1 MTKKKIL
8 ERISSSLKQFLFLII
23 KFFFYGAITLI
34 PVFFII
40 WLLNFFSGTEAINP
54 KIVLRMVLEKIFPKA
69 VVFNW
74 VVGITLFLIIIVIG
88 ALSPLVTRNI
98 HSWIKKLMDNLLKE
112 KIKGQHQR
120 LVVFEFR
127 KGIWILGIITGYIK
141 GSKNLEGGKI
151 LKIFVPNVPIPLTGF
166 SPILVQEKY
175 VIRIDSTFDE
185 IINIYTSGGILAPE
199 RIPELVAKLGRNK
212 TTLEINKKRNK

>member
-8 ERISSSLKQFLFLII
+8 ERISNSLRQFLFSTI
-23 KFFFYGAITLI
+23 KFFFYGVITLI
-34 PVFFII
+34 PIFFIL

-69 VVFNW
+69 VIFNW
-74 VVGITLFLIIIVIG
+74 VVGITLLLIIIAIG

-127 KGIWILGIITGYIK
+127 KGIWVLGIITGYIK
-141 GSKNLEGGKI
+141 GSENLEGGKI
-151 LKIFVPNVPIPLTGF
+151 LKIFVPNVPIPITGF
-166 SPILVQEKY
+166 SPILVQEEY

-199 RIPELVAKLGRNK
+199 RIPELVAKLQ
-212 TTLEINKKRNK
+212 KRKIISKLSKERF